1 MRWGTQPRWARRMA
15 ATYVIGFV
23 EGTGSHAYDVITGGL
38 HAYRYWPLPSQLLF
52 HSLLALDLLV
62 AVWVVLAHPTGPLLG
77 ATVMAADLAANW
89 WANWDGIL
97 SDPHDYVKLSGL
109 APITLF
115 GIFVLA
121 TALPLRR
128 SFQQR
133 MSCQG
138 PSPNRHYR

>member
-1 MRWGTQPRWARRMA
+1 MT
-15 ATYVIGFV
+15 GFV

-52 HSLLALDLLV
+52 HALLVLDLLV
-62 AVWVVLAHPTGPLLG
+62 AVWVVLAHPAGPPLG
-77 ATVMAADLAANW
+77 AAVMAADLAANW
-89 WANWDGIL
+89 WSNRDGIL

-109 APITLF
+109 TPITLF

-128 SFQQR
+128 SFQQGMAR
-133 MSCQG
+133 QR
-138 PSPNRHYR
+138 PSSNAPSH